1 MSVKPKARPVFTRF
15 DKIDSEKPYK
25 VTCPEM
31 QLSPFRFKTLEMALD
46 KVNEAKENRFQSI
59 LTIVDVEKQKLTFAG
74 YTAPDWTRRRSV

>member
-1 MSVKPKARPVFTRF
+1 MSVKQKSRPVFTRF

-25 VTCPEM
+25 VTCPEL
-31 QLSPFRFKTLEMALD
+31 QLAPFRFKTLEMALD

-74 YTAPDWTRRRSV
+74 YTAPDWTKRRSA

>member
-1 MSVKPKARPVFTRF
+1 MSVKPKSRPVFTRF

-74 YTAPDWTRRRSV
+74 YTAPDWTKRRSL